1 MTDDQFW
8 RIVIGSMI
16 FALIG
21 AFRPQLAKLLRKIGY
36 TGWK

>member
-8 RIVIGSMI
+8 RIVIG
-16 FALIG
+16 AG
-21 AFRPQLAKLLRKIGY
+21 AVAGLGAIWPMFMAWLKKHGY